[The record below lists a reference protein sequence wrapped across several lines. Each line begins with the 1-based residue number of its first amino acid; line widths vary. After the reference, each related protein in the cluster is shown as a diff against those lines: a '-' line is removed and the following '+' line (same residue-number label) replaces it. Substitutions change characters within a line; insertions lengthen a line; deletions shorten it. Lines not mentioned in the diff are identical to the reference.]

1 MQSIAGVPTC
11 IAHEKAAIDVACK
24 ERHLR
29 PAMLMYLV
37 KQLTDEFV
45 VHVHTVTV
53 AIAGNTAVDAWVLQ
67 LAEQQP
73 L

>member
-1 MQSIAGVPTC
+1 
-11 IAHEKAAIDVACK
+11 
-24 ERHLR
+24 
-29 PAMLMYLV
+29 MLMYLV
-37 KQLTDEFV
+37 KQLTDELV

-53 AIAGNTAVDAWVLQ
+53 AIAGNTAVDARVLQ